1 MRVTKNGS
9 LRWKT
14 YYWVYISRSLAD
26 KYVAAQELGNEVW
39 KVFCRNV
46 FLGYFNEKLIREKQ
60 QSIRLAT
67 NIL

>member
-26 KYVAAQELGNEVW
+26 KYVAAQELGNGVW
-39 KVFCRNV
+39 KVFYRNV